1 MKLNKDYLKYF
12 SLIFPLFSVY
22 IVSAYYPINQNAGK
36 EVPFRPPAYV
46 FGIVWPILLLLIG
59 YSWTLRPN
67 LSKYYFI
74 LSLLLAIWA
83 IIYNNSRF
91 FAFLEILAIIG
102 LTLFMIFYKFK
113 AYSSYALVPLVLWL
127 CFASLLSYY
136 SI

>member
-1 MKLNKDYLKYF
+1 MKKEYFKYF
-12 SLIFPLFSVY
+12 SLLFPLFAVY
-22 IVSAYYPINQNAGK
+22 IVSAYYPIGKNAGK

-67 LSKYYFI
+67 LSKYYFL
-74 LSLLLAIWA
+74 LSILLAIWA
-83 IIYNNSRF
+83 IIYNNSRL
-91 FAFLEILAIIG
+91 FAFFEILAIII

-113 AYSSYALVPLVLWL
+113 KYSSYALIPLVLWL